1 MCSKSYFKKIVSF
14 GLAFLFGLFAVGV
27 FQVIDSYNKA
37 QELLN
42 KRNEVVKIQEKSV
55 FKNTDSERGSG
66 FSEGCYL
73 EISPRNYPLVKPS
86 GLNNKSL
93 NILYKPRPLY
103 TAQARANNVQGKVVL
118 RVTFLASGKI
128 GSISPVS
135 ELPDGLTEQAI
146 VAAKQMRFEP
156 ATKNGQPV
164 TVIKSVQF
172 NFTIY

>member
-1 MCSKSYFKKIVSF
+1 MCFKNYFKKLASF
-14 GLAFLFGLFAVGV
+14 VLAFWVGLLVV
-27 FQVIDSYNKA
+27 SIFQIVDSFNKG
-37 QELLN
+37 QELLD
-42 KRNEVVKIQEKSV
+42 KRSEAIKIQEKNIY
-55 FKNTDSERGSG
+55 KNNFTKQGRGSAACNHEA
-66 FSEGCYL
+66 SSKNV
-73 EISPRNYPLVKPS
+73 IPVKHSDPD
-86 GLNNKSL
+86 NKSL

-103 TAQARANNVQGKVVL
+103 TAQARANNVQGSVVL

-128 GSISPVS
+128 GSISPDS

-146 VAAKQMRFEP
+146 IAAKQMRFEP